1 MKCKKKILSLDDAG
15 WSIITIEV
23 NGGID
28 EAGYYEEKQQQIEVE
43 HL

>member
-1 MKCKKKILSLDDAG
+1 MKCKKKILSLDDVG
-15 WSIITIEV
+15 FSIIIIEV

-28 EAGYYEEKQQQIEVE
+28 EAGYYEEKEQQIEVE